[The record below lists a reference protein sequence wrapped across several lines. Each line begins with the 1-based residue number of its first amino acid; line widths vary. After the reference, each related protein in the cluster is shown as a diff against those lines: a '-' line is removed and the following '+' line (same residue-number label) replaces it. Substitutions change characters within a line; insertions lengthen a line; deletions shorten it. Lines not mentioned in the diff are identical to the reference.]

1 MYLLRFIDSYYHR
14 KSIDTASKKCSITIM
29 KIVTVIP
36 FAKNVF
42 KEALSYYTSKNVT
55 AGNIVKISLRKKEI
69 LGLVTHVESGP
80 EVKTLIKDSEFALKK
95 IIDVLPKQ
103 IFNEAFL
110 ETLTEMSD
118 FYASYPSL
126 VLKQVVPQVI
136 LKNLSSFPALSHS
149 ATMEE
154 SFISTIQAGHED
166 RHTHY
171 RNCIRENLAQKRSTL
186 IIVPNEQ
193 AITPLKEQICRGI
206 KEHFVTFSPKL
217 PPKKFEE
224 KWKDVLSR
232 NVPVVIIAT
241 SGFFMIPRHDLRTII
256 IDQEG
261 HSGYVGIRRPYVD
274 MREIIKCYAHKRN
287 LMLIFGDQ
295 LLRIETIY
303 KTREQEYQE
312 YSPLTY
318 RALSSGIQDYVD
330 MKEFKKYPE
339 AIISPD
345 LADMITRTIEDD
357 KRCVIFAARKGLAPT
372 IVCEDCG
379 QPCICSA
386 CQSPVVLYGGD
397 DPTKKENFFTC
408 HSCGDRRP
416 AGGFCSNCQSW
427 KLRQLGI
434 GVETIEHTI
443 KEFLPD
449 AHVLTLSHTNAPTPT
464 KIKAIIEEFYDRPGA
479 ILIGTEYMLPHLH
492 HPVEY
497 TAVGS
502 ADSLLSIPD
511 FTIHE
516 RALRIM
522 MRLRGLS
529 QEKFLI
535 QTRLTDIQLFKHAV
549 EGNLLSFFK
558 EEIKSRKQ
566 FGYPPF
572 SLFIKI
578 TRSDEQSVVEA
589 EMYELEKF
597 FQPHNLHTYPAFV
610 SQQKGEYVMNG
621 LLRLK
626 PDQWPDKE
634 LLKKL
639 RMLPPSY
646 RVEVDTKRLL

>member
-1 MYLLRFIDSYYHR
+1 MYYNS
-14 KSIDTASKKCSITIM
+14 M

-42 KEALSYYTSKNVT
+42 KEALTYYTSKKVV

-69 LGLVTHVESGP
+69 LGLVTHVESG
-80 EVKTLIKDSEFALKK
+80 ESAKTVLKESQFALKK
-95 IIDVLPKQ
+95 IVDVLPKQ

-110 ETLTEMSD
+110 ETVTHVSNY
-118 FYASYPSL
+118 YATYSSL
-126 VLKQVVPQVI
+126 ALKQMVPQII
-136 LKNLSSFPALSHS
+136 LKNLATFPELKKPA
-149 ATMEE
+149 AREE
-154 SFISTIQAGHED
+154 STIMTIQAGHED

-193 AITPLKEQICRGI
+193 AIKPLRENVHRGI
-206 KEHFVTFSPKL
+206 QEHFVTFSPKISKTSFE
-217 PPKKFEE
+217 KKWNETLS
-224 KWKDVLSR
+224 KKD
-232 NVPVVIIAT
+232 PVVIIAT
-241 SGFFMIPRHDLRTII
+241 AGFFMIPRHDLRSII
-256 IDQEG
+256 VDQEG
-261 HSGYVGIRRPYVD
+261 HSGYVAIQRPYID
-274 MREIIKCYAHKRN
+274 MREAIKTYSQKSN
-287 LMLIFGDQ
+287 LTLIFGDQ
-295 LLRIETIY
+295 LLRIETIH

-318 RALSSGIQDYVD
+318 RALSNAEHDCVD
-330 MKEFKKYPE
+330 MKAFKKYPS
-339 AIISPD
+339 AIVSPD
-345 LADMITRTIEDD
+345 LGAMITQTIEDD

-379 QPCICSA
+379 QPCTCNS
-386 CQSPVVLYGGD
+386 CQSPVVLYGGS
-397 DPTKKENFFTC
+397 DPTKNTNTFTC

-416 AGGFCSNCQSW
+416 AGGFCPHCQSW
-427 KLRQLGI
+427 KLRPLGI
-434 GVETIEHTI
+434 GVETIEQTI

-449 AHVLTLSHTNAPTPT
+449 AHVLTLSHNNAPTQK
-464 KIKAIIEEFYDRPGA
+464 KIKEIIEEFYAQPGA

-492 HPVEY
+492 HSVEY
-497 TAVGS
+497 TAIGS

-516 RALRIM
+516 RALKIM
-522 MRLRGLS
+522 VRLRGLA

-535 QTRLTDIQLFKHAV
+535 QTRLTEIPLFKHAV

-558 EEIKSRKQ
+558 DEIKARKQ
-566 FGYPPF
+566 FGYPPY

-578 TRSDEQSVVEA
+578 TRAAEKETVEA
-589 EMYELEKF
+589 EMRELEKF
-597 FQPHNLHTYPAFV
+597 FQPHNLHVYPAFV
-610 SQQKGEYVMNG
+610 AYQKGNYVMNG

-626 PDQWPDKE
+626 PEEWPNEE

>member
-1 MYLLRFIDSYYHR
+1 
-14 KSIDTASKKCSITIM
+14 M

-42 KEALSYYTSKNVT
+42 KEALTYYTSKKVV

-69 LGLVTHVESGP
+69 LGLVTHVESG
-80 EVKTLIKDSEFALKK
+80 ENTKSLLKESQFALKK
-95 IIDVLPKQ
+95 VIDVLTKQ

-110 ETLTEMSD
+110 ETVSDMSD
-118 FYASYPSL
+118 YYASYPSL
-126 VLKQVVPQVI
+126 VLKQVVPQII
-136 LKNLSSFPALSHS
+136 LKNLATFPELKQP
-149 ATMEE
+149 ATREE
-154 SFISTIQAGHED
+154 SMIMTIQAGHED

-171 RNCIRENLAQKRSTL
+171 RNCIRENLAQKKSTL
-186 IIVPNEQ
+186 IIVPNAQ
-193 AITPLKEQICRGI
+193 AIKPLQENLHRGI
-206 KEHFVTFSPKL
+206 QEHFVTFSSKIT
-217 PPKKFEE
+217 KKAFEK
-224 KWKDVLSR
+224 KWTEALERKD
-232 NVPVVIIAT
+232 PIVIIAT
-241 SGFFMIPRHDLRTII
+241 AGFFMIPRHDLRSVIV
-256 IDQEG
+256 DQEG
-261 HSGYVGIRRPYVD
+261 HSGYVAIQRPYID
-274 MREIIKCYAHKRN
+274 MREAIKSYTQKSN
-287 LMLIFGDQ
+287 LTLIFGDQ
-295 LLRIETIY
+295 LLRVETIY

-318 RALSSGIQDYVD
+318 RALSNAEHKRID
-330 MKEFKKYPE
+330 MKEFKKYPA

-345 LADMITRTIEDD
+345 LGAMISQTIEDD

-379 QPCICSA
+379 QPCTCNS
-386 CQSPVVLYGGD
+386 CNSPVVLYGGT
-397 DPTKKENFFTC
+397 DPTKPDNTFTC

-416 AGGFCSNCQSW
+416 AGGLCPNCQSW

-434 GVETIEHTI
+434 GVETIQQTI

-449 AHVLTLSHTNAPTPT
+449 AHVLTLSHHNAPTQK
-464 KIKAIIEEFYDRPGA
+464 KIGAIIDEFYDRPGA

-492 HPVEY
+492 KAVEY
-497 TAVGS
+497 TAIGS

-516 RALRIM
+516 RALKIM
-522 MRLRGLS
+522 VRLRGLA

-535 QTRLTDIQLFKHAV
+535 QTRLTDIPLFNHAV
-549 EGNLLSFFK
+549 EGNLLSFYK
-558 EEIKSRKQ
+558 EEIKARKQ
-566 FGYPPF
+566 FNYPPY
-572 SLFIKI
+572 SLFVKI
-578 TRSDEQSVVEA
+578 TRSDEKETVEA
-589 EMYELEKF
+589 EMRELEKF
-597 FQPHNLHTYPAFV
+597 FQPHNLHVYPAFV
-610 SQQKGEYVMNG
+610 SYQKGNYVMNG

-626 PDQWPDKE
+626 PDEWPDEE